1 MEFSKRVV
9 VLIAIMYYLGLFS
22 ERTPTQV
29 EVCYHS
35 KMKTR
40 ISISVPARELWDECV
55 EDLYP

>member
-40 ISISVPARELWDECV
+40 IGVPARTVWDQCV